1 MRQMEVTT
9 RKLDSRSHVAT
20 PEGVEI
26 ALTPAGPGVRAVA
39 YLIDLLIRSVVFIA
53 LAFLLNLG
61 GALGT
66 GLLLLA
72 YFFLEWLYPVL
83 FELRRNGATPGKR
96 WMKIRV
102 LHDDGTALTLGGS
115 MLRNLLRVVDILPVG
130 YVVGLVAMVVSGQF
144 KRLGDLVAGTLVIH
158 DPGVEDLVLAE
169 TPGAR
174 PPPIPLTRD
183 EQRAI
188 IDFSARASRLSA
200 DRQRELANVLSP
212 ILGARD
218 DRAVTLLH
226 QIANGL
232 SGRSS

>member
-9 RKLDSRSHVAT
+9 RKLDSRSYVAT

-39 YLIDLLIRSVVFIA
+39 YLIDLLIRSVVLMV
-53 LAFLLNLG
+53 LAFVLKFA
-61 GALGT
+61 GAFGS
-66 GLLLLA
+66 GLSFLI
-72 YFFLEWLYPVL
+72 FFVLEWLYPVL
-83 FELRRNGATPGKR
+83 FELWRNGATPGKR

-102 LHDDGTALTLGGS
+102 LHDDGTAITLGGS
-115 MLRNLLRVVDILPVG
+115 MLRNLLRVVDILPIG
-130 YVVGLVAMVVSGQF
+130 YVAGLVSMVVNGQF

-158 DPGVEDLVLAE
+158 DPGMEDLVLAE
-169 TPGAR
+169 TSGVR

-200 DRQRELANVLSP
+200 DRQRELANILSP